1 MPKALRPNQLN
12 LRSELSTPILL
23 KIEADE
29 DRFFDRIIIDET
41 WVYQYDPETKQQSK
55 QWLPRR
61 SSGPIKFKPE
71 RSVKKVMV
79 TVFWD
84 SEGVVLVEF
93 LEGKKTVTGTY
104 YVEVLRKLRA
114 KLAEKRPEK
123 LHCGI
128 LFHHNNAPA
137 HSSRIVRDVLREFR
151 CKLLPHPPYST
162 DLAPSDFFLFPKLKE
177 HLKGVYFNDT
187 NEAKQAAKTWLT
199 KWSADYFKNGIKG
212 WKQRLEKCID
222 LDESTL
228 KSRLIVSINYKKL

>member
-1 MPKALRPNQLN
+1 MA
-12 LRSELSTPILL
+12 
-23 KIEADE
+23 
-29 DRFFDRIIIDET
+29 
-41 WVYQYDPETKQQSK
+41 
-55 QWLPRR
+55 
-61 SSGPIKFKPE
+61 
-71 RSVKKVMV
+71 

-84 SEGVVLVEF
+84 SEGVVLVDF
-93 LEGKKTVTGTY
+93 LEGKKTVTGAY

-114 KLAEKRPEK
+114 KLAEKRPGK

-128 LFHHNNAPA
+128 LLHHDNAPG

-151 CKLLPHPPYST
+151 WELLPHPPYSP

-212 WKQRLEKCID
+212 WKHRLENCID
-222 LDESTL
+222 FDEDYVE
-228 KSRLIVSINYKKL
+228 KY